1 MPRSSNSDF
10 LLFALS
16 SIKKVR
22 EFLVYEQ
29 RKIGQSGGLVAEGR
43 DIGTTV
49 FPNAELKIFLTASI
63 DERAKRR
70 KSELD
75 LRGTEEIDFN
85 QLRELIRKRDFED
98 STRKISPLK
107 KANDAI
113 ELLTDCL
120 LYTSPSPRD

>member
-1 MPRSSNSDF
+1 M
-10 LLFALS
+10 
-16 SIKKVR
+16 R

-29 RKIGQSGGLVAEGR
+29 RKIGQTGGLVAEGR

-75 LRGTEEIDFN
+75 LRGTAEIDFN
-85 QLRELIRKRDFED
+85 QL
-98 STRKISPLK
+98 
-107 KANDAI
+107 
-113 ELLTDCL
+113 
-120 LYTSPSPRD
+120 